1 MKSIRQWMEENNMD
15 NNFNNISFRNVMG
28 GTNMEVNTKLKQSLR
43 PKIEALVKEHEG
55 EDMITLLR
63 EIIAASVSILGDFKG
78 TKIPTNKVVE
88 LVQSLDQNN
97 PRDPMQNSA
106 PIEEPNVT

>member
-15 NNFNNISFRNVMG
+15 NFNNISFRNVMG
-28 GTNMEVNTKLKQSLR
+28 GTNMEVNTKLKQALR

-78 TKIPTNKVVE
+78 TKIPTSKVVE
-88 LVQSLDQNN
+88 LAQSLDQDQPN
-97 PRDPMQNSA
+97 A
-106 PIEEPNVT
+106 PAAPVEEPNAT